1 MRHLIAPLLLILI
14 FISCKGQNNDTMTN
28 THQFTNELS
37 NETSPYLLQHAHN
50 PVNWK
55 PWGEKALE
63 QAKKENKLI
72 IISIGYSA
80 CHWCHVME
88 EESFE
93 NTAVAKVMND
103 HFITIKVDREERPD
117 VDQVYMSAIQLITG
131 RGGWPLNVIALPDG
145 RPVWGGTYFR
155 KNDWISALTQLQK
168 QFQNNPQKFI
178 SYADNLE
185 QGIVSSDLVAKNP
198 NTISFKTEDITPIV
212 DQWKKSFDHKFGG
225 TKRAPKFMLPNNYAF
240 LLKYAHLQNDAE
252 LLKYVNLTLT
262 KMAYGGVFDHIDGGF
277 SRYSTDIRWHIPHFE
292 KMLYDNGQ
300 LVSLY
305 SQAYKLTKNELYKTT
320 IQRTLS
326 FIEQELYH
334 KKGYFYSSLDA
345 DSYNHLGEKEE
356 GAFYIWTKEELK
368 TTLKE
373 DYKLFADYYNVNEYG
388 SWEKSNYVLTRKDS
402 DKKIGKKFNLSIPQ
416 LHATINKSI
425 IALHNIREQ
434 RKKPSLD
441 DKTLTS
447 WNALMLTGYLDAYE
461 ALNDEKYLKIALKN
475 GTFIS
480 DNLFKNDGGLFHNFK
495 NGKRTIN
502 GYLEDYANVVEA
514 FIKLYENTLDP
525 KWLFSAK
532 NLTDYC
538 FTHFYNTE
546 NNLFYFTSDEDP
558 KLVVRNTE
566 YRDNVIP
573 ASNSIMAKN
582 LFLLS
587 IHFNNKRYAEVSKK
601 MLHNILPQINNYG
614 SGYSN
619 WLDVYLM
626 NSEKFQEIVITG
638 DTAISKINALKKH
651 YLPNTLFAGYDSSM
665 KKDAS
670 AKELPLLEYRIIP
683 KKTYIY
689 ICENSVCQLPIEN
702 IEQALTLIKK

>member
-1 MRHLIAPLLLILI
+1 MRHLTTSLVFILL
-14 FISCKGQNNDTMTN
+14 FSCEGQNTDTIAN

-50 PVNWK
+50 PVNWN

-93 NTAVAKVMND
+93 NIAVAKVMND
-103 HFITIKVDREERPD
+103 HFITVKVDREERPD
-117 VDQVYMSAIQLITG
+117 IDQVYMSAVQLLTG
-131 RGGWPLNVIALPDG
+131 SGGWPLNVVALPDG
-145 RPVWGGTYFR
+145 RPVWGGTYFK
-155 KNDWISALTQLQK
+155 KNDWISSLTQLQK
-168 QFQNNPQKFI
+168 QFQDNPEKFI

-185 QGIVSSDLVAKNP
+185 QGIVTSDLVAQNP
-198 NTISFKTEDITPIV
+198 SDLSFKTEDLITIV
-212 DQWKKSFDHKFGG
+212 NEWKTSFDHKFGG
-225 TKRAPKFMLPNNYAF
+225 TKRTPKFMLPNNYAF
-240 LLKYAHLQNDAE
+240 LLKYAHLQNDTE
-252 LLKYVNLTLT
+252 LLNYVNTTLT
-262 KMAYGGVFDHIDGGF
+262 KMAYGGLYDHIDGGF
-277 SRYSTDIRWHIPHFE
+277 SRYSTDPRWHIPHFE

-345 DSYNHLGEKEE
+345 DSYNNLGKKEE
-356 GAFYIWTKEELK
+356 GAFYVWTKEELK
-368 TTLKE
+368 AILKE
-373 DYKLFADYYNVNEYG
+373 DYKLFADYYNINEYG
-388 SWEKSNYVLTRKDS
+388 YWEKSNYVLTRKDS
-402 DKKIGKKFNLSIPQ
+402 DEKIAKKFDISIPQ
-416 LHATINKSI
+416 LHATLNKNI
-425 IALHNIREQ
+425 IALHTKREQ
-434 RKKPSLD
+434 REKPSLD

-447 WNALMLTGYLDAYE
+447 WNALMQIGYLDAYE
-461 ALNDEKYLKIALKN
+461 ALNEEQYLKIAIKN
-475 GTFIS
+475 AVFIS
-480 DNLFKNDGGLFHNFK
+480 DNLFKSDGSLFHNYK
-495 NGKRTIN
+495 NGKSTIN
-502 GYLEDYANVVEA
+502 GYLEDYANTIEA
-514 FIKLYENTLDP
+514 FIKLYENTLDE
-525 KWLFSAK
+525 KWLYRAK

-558 KLVVRNTE
+558 KLVVRKTE

-582 LFLLS
+582 LFMLG
-587 IHFNNKRYAEVSKK
+587 IHFNNKEYTEASTK

-619 WLDVYLM
+619 WLDLYLM

-638 DTAISKINALKKH
+638 ETALSKINYLKKQ
-651 YLPNTLFAGYDSSM
+651 YLPNTLFSGCYLSVKKSASS
-665 KKDAS
+665 
-670 AKELPLLEYRIIP
+670 KELPLLAYRIIP

-702 IEQALTLIKK
+702 IEQALTLIRK